1 MAGFRARARSP
12 FGCEHGR
19 ILAAGLARFR
29 ARARPSSHVW
39 HGAKAAGCG
48 RDASLGPSPL
58 ARGGSAM
65 RRAAVVVTGRGKG
78 GARVWVVAPRRWPP
92 PPSGRVVEWT
102 TSGAR
107 FVGDGRS
114 LRRHLMLDSSV
125 PCGSSVGLRGAR
137 LAGHRGARLV
147 DEWALAGV
155 PMRPLR
161 RLSGARF
168 VGRRA
173 ASGSTPAR
181 ALPASASACVANGH
195 DATQRRAKGGRSA
208 SGSGRPRRG
217 PEQARTGRPDGR
229 QRRARRRNVSVCGRP
244 ARVPGRGRR
253 AAGRARG
260 RPHRRR
266 AGGRRPVASVG
277 RKVAEAGRTSGRQP
291 RAFRPRETRLRA
303 ARASR
308 CLPRPRPLEAR
319 RGTPAHANSAQDV
332 KGFYYTVS

>member
-1 MAGFRARARSP
+1 M
-12 FGCEHGR
+12 
-19 ILAAGLARFR
+19 ARFR
-29 ARARPSSHVW
+29 VRARPSSHVW
-39 HGAKAAGCG
+39 RGAKAAGRG

-65 RRAAVVVTGRGKG
+65 RRAAVVATGRGKG
-78 GARVWVVAPRRWPP
+78 GDRIWVVAPRRWPP

-137 LAGHRGARLV
+137 LAGHQGARPV
-147 DEWALAGV
+147 DEWALAGA
-155 PMRPLR
+155 PRRPLR

-168 VGRRA
+168 AEA
-173 ASGSTPAR
+173 AQP
-181 ALPASASACVANGH
+181 P
-195 DATQRRAKGGRSA
+195 
-208 SGSGRPRRG
+208 
-217 PEQARTGRPDGR
+217 
-229 QRRARRRNVSVCGRP
+229 ARRRRALFWHRCQPASRTSTTVSVCGRP

-253 AAGRARG
+253 AARRARG
-260 RPHRRR
+260 RPHRRH
-266 AGGRRPVASVG
+266 AEGRRPVASVA

-291 RAFRPRETRLRA
+291 RAFRPRETRSRA

-308 CLPRPRPLEAR
+308 HLPRPRPLEAR
-319 RGTPAHANSAQDV
+319 RGTPAHANCAHIV
-332 KGFYYTVS
+332 NGFYYTASQKWC